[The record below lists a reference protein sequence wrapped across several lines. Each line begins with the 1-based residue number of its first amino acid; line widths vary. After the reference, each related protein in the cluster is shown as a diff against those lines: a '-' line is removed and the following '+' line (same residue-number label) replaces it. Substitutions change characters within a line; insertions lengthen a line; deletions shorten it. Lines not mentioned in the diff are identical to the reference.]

1 MYHLSVLLNSKR
13 VAVSNLGHKITIMVI
28 TAMCISSY
36 ITHATDVIPI
46 KVLMSTLRSFR
57 QMERLFFGK
66 RHGPNGIS
74 GRHLLIENEQGPIG
88 EHFQRVF
95 SKYL

>member
-1 MYHLSVLLNSKR
+1 
-13 VAVSNLGHKITIMVI
+13 
-28 TAMCISSY
+28 MCISSY
-36 ITHATDVIPI
+36 RTHVTDVIPI
-46 KVLMSTLRSFR
+46 KVLVSRLRSFR
-57 QMERLFFGK
+57 QTGRPFFSK

-74 GRHLLIENEQGPIG
+74 GRHLLIENEEGPIG